1 MRQLEVLKEATGR
14 QDGVIGHIESKLA
27 DRTADSDL
35 SPSLS
40 VGWAFTSN
48 LGNAELAHVI
58 DKLYRQYDSVG
69 TKRRAPP
76 FNRYR

>member
-1 MRQLEVLKEATGR
+1 MEALKEATDR
-14 QDGVIGHIESKLA
+14 QDGVIGLVESKLA

-48 LGNAELAHVI
+48 FGNAELAHVI
-58 DKLYRQYDSVG
+58 DKLYKQYDSVG
-69 TKRRAPP
+69 TKRRALQ
-76 FNRYR
+76 FNLYR